1 MWTLQQR
8 SSALNCS
15 CRITACVHAGTKCSS
30 VRRAVSCHALWQP
43 SRAAHISILAML
55 TRCSAAKLYT
65 LCGEMKCTRHLN
77 TRAGSPEAGLRSCT
91 SAAVRLHPPRISVQ
105 QCTAEGLTR
114 PGQRGRCP
122 ALYPELPQRLRQ
134 CCTRGQAARAVTVPA
149 QPGHLPL
156 NAPPLPP
163 VRPTLTTLEQR
174 RSKRNS
180 TVIGKPLC
188 KPTCEAAP
196 RACSRHAT
204 CPAA

>member
-1 MWTLQQR
+1 M
-8 SSALNCS
+8 
-15 CRITACVHAGTKCSS
+15 ACVHADTKCSS

-43 SRAAHISILAML
+43 GRAAHISASAML

-65 LCGEMKCTRHLN
+65 LCGEMKCTRHSN
-77 TRAGSPEAGLRSCT
+77 TRAGSSEAGRRSCT
-91 SAAVRLHPPRISVQ
+91 SAAVRLHPPQARISVQ
-105 QCTAEGLTR
+105 QCTAEVLTR
-114 PGQRGRCP
+114 PGQRGHCP
-122 ALYPELPQRLRQ
+122 ALSPELPQRLRR
-134 CCTRGQAARAVTVPA
+134 CCMRGQAARAVTVPA

-174 RSKRNS
+174 RSKSNY

-196 RACSRHAT
+196 RACSRYAT